1 MGSNRK
7 NFVNVH
13 VLISHS
19 ASCLNR
25 DDMNMQKSMTFGGV
39 NRVRISSQCL
49 KRAMRRSPYHTARL
63 GEGSIRTRSLELLK
77 EKLVD
82 HPRLE
87 RFGSADIA
95 LAIDLMGGAKAS
107 DILMPWSVSEI
118 EAACVAI
125 EDARAK
131 RVVDDA
137 LSSEVEKVLKKRTGL
152 VPADVALSGRMIT
165 SGIMSRIDG
174 ALSVA
179 HAFTTHAVSSDV
191 DWFTAMDDL
200 TQELEDARGAA
211 HLNTQEFGAGVFYRY
226 ISLNIGQL
234 ERNMEAGRADA
245 LNVAADYTHLLAT
258 AVPTGKQHSFAAF
271 NVADLV
277 LVSFADMPI
286 SAANAF
292 ENPVRENG
300 RGYLQP
306 SIQALAEYIETVRR
320 GYGIDETQAVFSLRD
335 TNLSPRLDTLE
346 ELKSW
351 IRADGEF

>member
-1 MGSNRK
+1 M
-7 NFVNVH
+7 
-13 VLISHS
+13 
-19 ASCLNR
+19 
-25 DDMNMQKSMTFGGV
+25 
-39 NRVRISSQCL
+39 RISSQCL
-49 KRAMRRSPYHTARL
+49 KRAMRRSPYHIAHL
-63 GEGSIRTRSLELLK
+63 GEGSIRTRSLDHLK

-87 RFGSADIA
+87 RFGGEQIA
-95 LAIDLMGGAKAS
+95 LAIDLMGGAKGS

-131 RVVDDA
+131 GVGDDSLA
-137 LSSEVEKVLKKRTGL
+137 GEVGKVLKKQTGL
-152 VPADVALSGRMIT
+152 VPVDIALSGRMIT
-165 SGIMSRIDG
+165 SGVMSRIDG

-191 DWFTAMDDL
+191 DWFTGMDDL
-200 TQELEDARGAA
+200 TQELDEAGGAA

-226 ISLNIGQL
+226 ISLNNGQL
-234 ERNMEAGRADA
+234 EWNMEAGRADA

-258 AVPTGKQHSFAAF
+258 VVPSGKQHSFAAF

-277 LVSFADMPI
+277 LVSFADMPL

-292 ENPVRENG
+292 ESPVRENG
-300 RGYLQP
+300 RGYLRP
-306 SIQALAEYIETVRR
+306 SIRALEEYIETVRR
-320 GYGIDETQAVFSLRD
+320 AYALNETQAAFSLRD

-346 ELKSW
+346 QLKVPPKV
-351 IRADGEF
+351 